1 MSSQKQQSHIP
12 YYFRSQLR
20 PVRRPVF
27 ISQLGSGHETPHRN
41 QQNLEIASHD
51 LPLARLRELSED
63 LEITNILGRMVTFD
77 VLTLTWVEWQ
87 RYV

>member
-41 QQNLEIASHD
+41 QQNLEIAGTSVGRID
-51 LPLARLRELSED
+51 PFLN
-63 LEITNILGRMVTFD
+63 LEEHLDRSFP
-77 VLTLTWVEWQ
+77 
-87 RYV
+87 